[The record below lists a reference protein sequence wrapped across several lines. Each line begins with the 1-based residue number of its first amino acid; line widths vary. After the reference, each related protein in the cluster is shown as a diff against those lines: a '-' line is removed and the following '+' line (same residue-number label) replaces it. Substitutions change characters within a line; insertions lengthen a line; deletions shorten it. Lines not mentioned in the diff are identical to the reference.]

1 MRSHYCGE
9 IRPEHLQQ
17 EVRLNGRVNRRRDHG
32 GIIFLDLRDH
42 RGVIQVVF
50 DPDTDASFA
59 LADQMRNEFVIEVVG
74 LVRLRDP
81 AAINSKMLT
90 GEVEVLGQQ
99 LTVLNRSETPPF
111 QLDEHSE
118 AGDDVRLKYR
128 YIDLRRP
135 DMQEKLRIRS
145 RVSHFVRNFLSR
157 HDYVDLETPVLT
169 KATPE
174 GARDYLVPSRVHP
187 GQFYAL
193 PQSPQ
198 IFKQLLMISGCRS
211 ARKSSSRKHLAIW

>member
-17 EVRLNGRVNRRRDHG
+17 EVRLNGWVNRRRDHG

-81 AAINSKMLT
+81 AAINPKMLT

-135 DMQEKLRIRS
+135 DMQEKLRT
-145 RVSHFVRNFLSR
+145 VSYTHLRA
-157 HDYVDLETPVLT
+157 HET
-169 KATPE
+169 
-174 GARDYLVPSRVHP
+174 
-187 GQFYAL
+187 
-193 PQSPQ
+193 
-198 IFKQLLMISGCRS
+198 
-211 ARKSSSRKHLAIW
+211 

>member
-17 EVRLNGRVNRRRDHG
+17 EVRLNGWVNRRRDHG

-81 AAINSKMLT
+81 AAINPKMLT

-111 QLDEHSE
+111 QLDEH
-118 AGDDVRLKYR
+118 
-128 YIDLRRP
+128 
-135 DMQEKLRIRS
+135 
-145 RVSHFVRNFLSR
+145 
-157 HDYVDLETPVLT
+157 
-169 KATPE
+169 
-174 GARDYLVPSRVHP
+174 
-187 GQFYAL
+187 
-193 PQSPQ
+193 
-198 IFKQLLMISGCRS
+198 
-211 ARKSSSRKHLAIW
+211 